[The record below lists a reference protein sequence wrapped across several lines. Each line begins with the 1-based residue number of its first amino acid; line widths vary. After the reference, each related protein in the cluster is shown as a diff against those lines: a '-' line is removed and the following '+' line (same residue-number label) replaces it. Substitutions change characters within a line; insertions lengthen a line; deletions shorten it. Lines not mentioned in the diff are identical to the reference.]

1 MFRGSSSSRE
11 KGCCCSRGAL
21 NPYPHP
27 APLAG
32 TGPAHAPAPMA
43 LRHRRHGRELSPPA
57 GTPPAQGGRPPL
69 RPAGRVP
76 HAAAAPPAAGSRIPR
91 RAPRVTGGAG
101 TGGHRREVRPR
112 SARGR
117 TPLPRRGQR
126 KPGAASPLRPGRPP
140 PPEEPGAGRGRA
152 VRGASPRERAGLLS
166 FAP

>member
-1 MFRGSSSSRE
+1 MFRGSRSRE
-11 KGCCCSRGAL
+11 KGSCCSRDAL
-21 NPYPHP
+21 NPRPQP
-27 APLAG
+27 ARLAG
-32 TGPAHAPAPMA
+32 TGPAHSPAPMEP
-43 LRHRRHGRELSPPA
+43 RHGRELPPPP
-57 GTPPAQGGRPPL
+57 GTPLAQGRRPPL

-76 HAAAAPPAAGSRIPR
+76 RAAAAPSAAGSRIPR

-101 TGGHRREVRPR
+101 TGGHRQAARPR

-117 TPLPRRGQR
+117 TPLPRGGQR

-140 PPEEPGAGRGRA
+140 PPQEPGAGRGRA